1 MFVISDYFCAVLF
14 FDCFQGKDHCSL
26 FSVLCVL
33 EFSDPI
39 KALVGQFARAVC
51 CGGLTLTAP

>member
-1 MFVISDYFCAVLF
+1 MFVISDYFYAVLF
-14 FDCFQGKDHCSL
+14 LDCFQGKDHCPL

-39 KALVGQFARAVC
+39 KAPVGQFARAVC

>member
-1 MFVISDYFCAVLF
+1 MFVISDYFYAVLF
-14 FDCFQGKDHCSL
+14 LDYFEGKDRCSL

-39 KALVGQFARAVC
+39 KAPVGQFARAVC

>member
-14 FDCFQGKDHCSL
+14 LDCFQGKD
-26 FSVLCVL
+26 FFVLCVL
-33 EFSDPI
+33 EFFDPL